1 MLFVPVDPIHPAEI
15 LREEF
20 MADYGLTVAG
30 LAKDLGINSDRLID
44 LLDGRSPLDAE
55 MALRLSRYFSNS
67 PEYWLNLQRTY
78 DLAIALKQ
86 SKGLEDIRPI
96 EAA

>member
-1 MLFVPVDPIHPAEI
+1 MLFVPVEPIHPAEI

-30 LAKDLGINSDRLID
+30 LANDLGINSGRLAE
-44 LLDGRSPLDAE
+44 LLNGHSPLDAE
-55 MALRLSRYFSNS
+55 LALRLSRYFSNS

-86 SKGLEDIRPI
+86 SNGLEDIRPI

>member
-1 MLFVPVDPIHPAEI
+1 MLFVPVDPIHPGEM

-20 MADYGLTVAG
+20 MADYELSAEKLSRET
-30 LAKDLGINSDRLID
+30 GIEEGRLFAVLNDRAPID
-44 LLDGRSPLDAE
+44 AD

-78 DLAIALKQ
+78 DLAVALKQ
-86 SKGLEDIRPI
+86 AKGLEEIRPI

>member
-1 MLFVPVDPIHPAEI
+1 MLFVPIDPLHPGEI

-20 MADYGLTVAG
+20 MADYELSAAKLSREIGLHEG
-30 LAKDLGINSDRLID
+30 RLSAVLNEQAAID
-44 LLDGRSPLDAE
+44 AD

-78 DLAIALKQ
+78 DLAVALKQ
-86 SKGLEDIRPI
+86 AKGLDEIRPI

>member
-1 MLFVPVDPIHPAEI
+1 MLFVPVDPIHPGEI

-20 MADYGLTVAG
+20 MADYGLNVAG
-30 LAKDLGINSDRLID
+30 LTSDLGINAGRLVE

-78 DLAIALKQ
+78 DLALALKQ
-86 SKGLEDIRPI
+86 AKGLEDIRPI